1 MLPMGSLRG
10 PALPAGV
17 TFLCV
22 PVADSILPAG
32 YLRTLPPRARTVIR
46 EHRRRLLH
54 DLTGRVLDLGGDPG
68 HRPLYPASTE
78 VVAGDGEGHFDHI
91 VSILHL
97 TATPDPAAELA
108 RIRDRLASGG
118 DLVFLEP
125 VTGTGLGARAQRLV
139 APAVGRLAGWRPDR
153 DLPALLRDARLVMS
167 DLVRTP
173 MPRHLWP
180 LTELVEGRAHHR
192 GVG

>member
-1 MLPMGSLRG
+1 MAVVDSLLG
-10 PALPAGV
+10 
-17 TFLCV
+17 
-22 PVADSILPAG
+22 AG
-32 YLRTLPPRARTVIR
+32 YLRMLPPRARTVIR

-68 HRPLYPASTE
+68 HLPLYPASTD
-78 VVAGDGEGHFDHI
+78 VVTGDGEGPFDHV

-97 TATPDPAAELA
+97 TAVADPAAELA
-108 RIRDRLASGG
+108 RVRKCLAPAGT
-118 DLVFLEP
+118 LVFLEP
-125 VTGTGLGARAQRLV
+125 VVAPGLGARGQRLV
-139 APAVGRLAGWRPDR
+139 APVVGRLAGWRPDR
-153 DLPALLRDARLVMS
+153 DVPALLRDAHLVMS

-192 GVG
+192 INR

>member
-1 MLPMGSLRG
+1 MGLLDSLA
-10 PALPAGV
+10 PP
-17 TFLCV
+17 
-22 PVADSILPAG
+22 G

-68 HRPLYPASTE
+68 HRPLYPASAE
-78 VVAGDGEGHFDHI
+78 VVSGPQTDGTFDHV

-97 TATPDPAAELA
+97 ASVPDPAAELA
-108 RIRDRLASGG
+108 RARGHLAAHGNF
-118 DLVFLEP
+118 VFLEP
-125 VTGTGLGARAQRLV
+125 VVDPGLGGRAQRAV
-139 APAVGRLAGWRPDR
+139 APLVGRVAGWRPDR
-153 DLPALLRDARLVMS
+153 DVPALVRDARLSMT

-180 LTELVEGRAHHR
+180 LTELVEGRAILPEPS
-192 GVG
+192 